1 MIRTEIFIE
10 NQRLDLT
17 QDISAE
23 LTISIDEIQ
32 DFGSRNTTFS
42 KTVVLPGNQ
51 NNNQIFGNIFD
62 FNRQN
67 VYDPELPN
75 YGYNF
80 NPTKAADC
88 VILVDKIQVFKGVI
102 RLLEIIV
109 DGESIEYECAVF
121 GELGGFISALGNS
134 RLQDLD
140 FSTYDQIWNYTNI
153 TDSWN
158 TISGSGVYFPLID
171 YGSVSVNKTDFQF
184 SAFRPAFYV
193 KEILEK
199 MIVASGYTW
208 DFPLLETDLFKRL
221 IIPNN
226 QVRLNN
232 LSTRVFDANFNIAT
246 TSNPV
251 YIPATVTTA
260 GSFINSNPITYTAA
274 APLTV
279 NITCRP
285 IGQINGLTSFP
296 GTVTFYL
303 KKNGTVL
310 TMVQRFIPVANF
322 YVNINLDAFNV
333 SLAQNDIISV
343 EVSSN
348 ITSYQSFGGQFQ
360 IDSTVATDV
369 PVSYNDSISMNNALP
384 RGIYM
389 KDFFASIVKMF
400 NLYVYEDKNVGKKLV
415 ILPFIDFYS
424 YTPGADSEW
433 SNKID
438 RSKPMRIKPMSE
450 ISARYYQLGFK
461 ADNDYYS
468 ENYRKKFNEGYG
480 DRYFDTQTEFVK
492 ETEKVEVIFA
502 SSPLYQFIG
511 RDKIFPSIYKLSNTK
526 QAEDPMDSVVRI
538 MQAQKITNR
547 ASYSMLNGATNLGT
561 LNAYGYGGHL
571 SFNPAS
577 FVATYLNPVSDIN
590 FGAPKEINFEVDQ
603 YTSANLFNG
612 YWSEYVA
619 EITDKDSKLL
629 TVNVLLRDID
639 IYNLDFGR
647 LVYIDGS
654 LWRLNK
660 INNYN
665 TMTNETTQVEFLK
678 VIETIY

>member
-75 YGYNF
+75 YGYNY

-88 VILVDKIQVFKGVI
+88 VILVDKIQIFKGVI

-109 DGESIEYECAVF
+109 DGESVEYECAVF

-140 FSTYDQIWNYTNI
+140 FSAYDQIWNFTNI
-153 TDSWN
+153 TNSWN

-171 YGSVSVNKTDFQF
+171 YGSVSVNKADFQF
-184 SAFRPAFYV
+184 NAFRPAFYV

-208 DFPLLETDLFKRL
+208 DFPLLNTDLIKRL

-232 LSTRVFDANFNIAT
+232 LSTRVFEANFNIAT

-251 YIPATVTTA
+251 YIPATVVTA

-296 GTVTFYL
+296 GNVTFYL

-310 TMVQRFIPVANF
+310 TQVTRYIPVTNF
-322 YVNINLDAFNV
+322 YVNINLDAFGIALV
-333 SLAQNDIISV
+333 QNDIISV

-369 PVSYNDSISMNNALP
+369 PVAYNDSISMNNALP

-480 DRYFDTQTEFVK
+480 DRYFDTQTEYAK

-511 RDKIFPSIYKLSNTK
+511 KDKIFPSIYKLSNTK

-547 ASYSMLNGATNLGT
+547 TTYSMLNGATNLGN

>member
-1 MIRTEIFIE
+1 MIRTEIYIE

-17 QDISAE
+17 QEISAE
-23 LTISIDEIQ
+23 MTLSIDDIQ
-32 DFGSRNTTFS
+32 DFGARNTTFS
-42 KTVVLPGNQ
+42 KTIVLPGNQ
-51 NNNQIFGNIFD
+51 TNNQIFGNIFD

-88 VILVDKIQVFKGVI
+88 IILVDKIQVFKGVI

-109 DGESIEYECAVF
+109 DGESVEYECAVF
-121 GELGGFISALGNS
+121 GELGGFISALGNG

-140 FSTYDQIWNYTNI
+140 FSTYDTAWNYTNI
-153 TDSWN
+153 TNSWN

-171 YGSVSVNKTDFQF
+171 YGSVSTNKSDFQYT
-184 SAFRPAFYV
+184 AFRPAFYV

-199 MIVASGYTW
+199 IITASGYTW
-208 DFPLLETDLFKRL
+208 DFPLLNTDLMNRL
-221 IIPNN
+221 VIPNN

-232 LSTRVFDANFNIAT
+232 LSTRVFDADFTVGIY
-246 TSNPV
+246 SNPT
-251 YIPATVTTA
+251 YIPMTVITA
-260 GSFINSNPITYTAA
+260 GSFINNNPVTYTGT

-285 IGQINGLTSFP
+285 IGQINSLISVP

-303 KKNGTVL
+303 KKNGAVL
-310 TMVQRFIPVANF
+310 TSASRYVPVNNF
-322 YVNINLDAFNV
+322 YVNFNLDATGV
-333 SLAQNDIISV
+333 TLAQNDILSV

-348 ITSYQSFGGQFQ
+348 ITSYQSFGGQFE
-360 IDSTVATDV
+360 INSNVATDV
-369 PVSYNDSISMNNALP
+369 PVAYDDLISMNNAIP
-384 RGIYM
+384 KGIYQ

-415 ILPFIDFYS
+415 IKPFIDFYS
-424 YTPGADSEW
+424 YTPGPDSDW

-438 RSKPMRIKPMSE
+438 RSKPIRIKPMSE
-450 ISARYYQLGFK
+450 ISARYYQLAFK
-461 ADNDYYS
+461 QDNDHYS

-480 DRYFDTQTEFVK
+480 DRFYDTETEFVK
-492 ETEKVEVIFA
+492 ETEKVEVMFA
-502 SSPLYQFIG
+502 SSPLYQYIG
-511 RDKIFPSIYKLSNTK
+511 GDKIFPAIYKLSNTK
-526 QAEDPMDSVVRI
+526 QAEDPMDSVIRI

-547 ASYSMLNGATNLGT
+547 ASWEMLNGGTNLGT
-561 LNAYGYGGHL
+561 LNAYGYAGHL
-571 SFNPAS
+571 HFDSAS
-577 FVATYLNPVSDIN
+577 FTATYLNPTSDIN
-590 FGAPKEINFEVDQ
+590 FGAPKEINFQVDQ
-603 YTSANLFNG
+603 YTPANLFNG

-629 TVNVLLRDID
+629 TANVLLRDID
-639 IYNLDFGR
+639 IYNLDFGK
-647 LVYIDGS
+647 LVYIDGA

-665 TMTNETTQVEFLK
+665 TMSNETTQVEFLK
-678 VIETIY
+678 VIERIY

>member
-1 MIRTEIFIE
+1 MIRTEIYIE

-75 YGYNF
+75 YGYNY

-88 VILVDKIQVFKGVI
+88 VILVDKIQIFKGVI

-109 DGESIEYECAVF
+109 DGESVEYECAVF

-153 TDSWN
+153 TNSWN

-171 YGSVSVNKTDFQF
+171 YGSVSVNKADFQF

-208 DFPLLETDLFKRL
+208 DFPLLNTDLFKRL

-232 LSTRVFDANFNIAT
+232 LSTRVFDADFTIVT
-246 TSNPV
+246 TPNPV
-251 YIPATVTTA
+251 YIPVTVTTA

-296 GTVTFYL
+296 ANVTFYL

-310 TMVQRFIPVANF
+310 TQVTRYIPVANF
-322 YVNINLDAFNV
+322 YVNINLDA
-333 SLAQNDIISV
+333 SGIALAQNDIISV

-348 ITSYQSFGGQFQ
+348 ITSYQSFGGQFE
-360 IDSTVATDV
+360 INSTVATDV
-369 PVSYNDSISMNNALP
+369 PVAYNDSISMNNALP

-480 DRYFDTQTEFVK
+480 DRYFDTQTEYAK

-511 RDKIFPSIYKLSNTK
+511 KDKIFPSIYKLSNTK

-547 ASYSMLNGATNLGT
+547 TTYSILNGATNLGN

-639 IYNLDFGR
+639 IYNLNFGR

-678 VIETIY
+678 VIERIY

>member
-1 MIRTEIFIE
+1 MIRTEIYIE

-88 VILVDKIQVFKGVI
+88 VILVDKIQIFKGVI

-109 DGESIEYECAVF
+109 DGETVEYECAVF

-134 RLQDLD
+134 RVQDLD

-153 TDSWN
+153 TNSWN

-171 YGSVSVNKTDFQF
+171 FGSVSVNKADFQF
-184 SAFRPAFYV
+184 NAFRPAFYV

-208 DFPLLETDLFKRL
+208 EFPLLETDLVKRL

-226 QVRLNN
+226 QLRLNN
-232 LSTRVFDANFNIAT
+232 LSTRVFTASFTIAT
-246 TSNPV
+246 TPNPV
-251 YIPATVTTA
+251 YIPVTVTTA
-260 GSFINSNPITYTAA
+260 GSFINSNPITYTGAP
-274 APLTV
+274 PLTV

-285 IGQINGLTSFP
+285 IGQINGLTAFP

-310 TMVQRFIPVANF
+310 TQVSRFIPVTNF
-322 YVNINLDAFNV
+322 YVNINLDAFGVLLN
-333 SLAQNDIISV
+333 QNDIISV

-369 PVSYNDSISMNNALP
+369 PVAYNDTISMNNALP
-384 RGIYM
+384 RGIYL

-415 ILPFIDFYS
+415 IKPFIDFYS

-480 DRYFDTQTEFVK
+480 DRYFDTQTEFAK

-502 SSPLYQFIG
+502 SSPLYQFVG
-511 RDKIFPSIYKLSNTK
+511 KDKIFPSIYKLSNTK
-526 QAEDPMDSVVRI
+526 QAEDPMDSVIRI

-547 ASYSMLNGATNLGT
+547 TSYSMLNVAANLGT

-571 SFNPAS
+571 SFDAAS

-665 TMTNETTQVEFLK
+665 TMTNDTTQVEFLK

>member
-1 MIRTEIFIE
+1 MIRTEIYIE

-75 YGYNF
+75 YGYNY

-109 DGESIEYECAVF
+109 DGESVEYECAVF

-140 FSTYDQIWNYTNI
+140 FSTYDQIWNFTNI
-153 TDSWN
+153 TNSWN

-171 YGSVSVNKTDFQF
+171 YGSVSVNKADFQF

-208 DFPLLETDLFKRL
+208 DFPLLNTDLFKRL

-232 LSTRVFDANFNIAT
+232 LSTRVFDADFTIVT
-246 TSNPV
+246 TPNPV
-251 YIPATVTTA
+251 YIPVTVTTA

-310 TMVQRFIPVANF
+310 TQVSRFIPVANF
-322 YVNINLDAFNV
+322 YVNINLDA
-333 SLAQNDIISV
+333 SGIALAQNDIISV

-348 ITSYQSFGGQFQ
+348 ITSYQSFGGQFE
-360 IDSTVATDV
+360 INSTVATDV
-369 PVSYNDSISMNNALP
+369 PVAYNDSISMNNALP

-424 YTPGADSEW
+424 YTPGVDSEW

-461 ADNDYYS
+461 ADNDHYS

-511 RDKIFPSIYKLSNTK
+511 KDKIFPSIYKLSNTK

-547 ASYSMLNGATNLGT
+547 ATYSILNGATNLGN

-577 FVATYLNPVSDIN
+577 FTATYLNPVSDIN

-639 IYNLDFGR
+639 IYNLNFGR

-678 VIETIY
+678 VIERIY